1 MNNTKMKLD
10 EKEVRRAYTDYYK
23 NGLSWRKIEQ
33 KYGIYRTTMMTYFAK
48 LGLQARDK
56 KQLMYV
62 ARRLAMNNEEMLE
75 CVIRKKNGETVD
87 ALTLEKRVSGSL
99 MQAVMTYFSRGY
111 ITGVQ
116 DGLKGINRLEGDKD
130 GKSAR

>member
-33 KYGIYRTTMMTYFAK
+33 KYGIYRTTMMTYF
-48 LGLQARDK
+48 
-56 KQLMYV
+56 
-62 ARRLAMNNEEMLE
+62 
-75 CVIRKKNGETVD
+75 
-87 ALTLEKRVSGSL
+87 
-99 MQAVMTYFSRGY
+99 SRGY